1 MLYIIILYNKKNTL
15 YKYYIYIKFNNIK
28 SIKFEE
34 KLPWV

>member
-1 MLYIIILYNKKNTL
+1 MLYIILFYDKNNTL
-15 YKYYIYIKFNNIK
+15 YKYYIYIKSNNIK

>member
-15 YKYYIYIKFNNIK
+15 YKYYIYIKSNNIK

-34 KLPWV
+34 KLTWV